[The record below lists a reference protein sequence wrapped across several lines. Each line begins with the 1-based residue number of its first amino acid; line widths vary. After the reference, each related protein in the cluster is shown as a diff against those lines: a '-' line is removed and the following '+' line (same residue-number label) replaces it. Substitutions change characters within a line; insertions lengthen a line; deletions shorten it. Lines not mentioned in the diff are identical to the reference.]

1 MRILRKD
8 EKERKAEIDV
18 MNICTSHHTDSEK
31 DAHFTVI
38 KLKPKADNPGN
49 SLLLDIPSSKS
60 NSPLGKVETNPAG

>member
-1 MRILRKD
+1 MRKD

-31 DAHFTVI
+31 DAHFTV
-38 KLKPKADNPGN
+38 KKVKPKADNPGN
-49 SLLLDIPSSKS
+49 SLLLGIPSSKS